1 MSNLTTKIGVDVN
14 GNQYT
19 RMVREDELTAKARQR
34 LNISRFAA
42 STPSSTAAQEELRK
56 RVETGDV
63 KRGNVVEFRLS
74 SEGYDLKKWVREGGH
89 KLYTLNQELGGL
101 FDFDS
106 GKSEIISKTVITQ
119 DGGRLS
125 VQRVQDAVNDELG
138 LSSNLPGA
146 LKAYVYSI
154 EDHPDPIDVFMPGR
168 KALITAV
175 DNNDTLKEILG
186 LDKEDGDKDLIAL
199 TEGNVSSEVAVTLID
214 TNNKFSGKKII
225 EYYDSLPNE
234 YRPDAYDKE
243 AFVSNE
249 TAEGYDFCL
258 EEGVLDWDNDR
269 RLIAL
274 DTFIC
279 DYVEARTGIER

>member
-34 LNISRFAA
+34 LNISNFA
-42 STPSSTAAQEELRK
+42 TTGGAAAREELRK
-56 RVETGDV
+56 RVEAGDL

-74 SEGYDLKKWVREGGH
+74 SEGYDLTRWARDGWTR
-89 KLYTLNQELGGL
+89 LQTLNQELGGL
-101 FDFDS
+101 FDFDYS
-106 GKSEIISKTVITQ
+106 KGEIISRTVVTQ

-138 LSSNLPGA
+138 LYPSAPGA

-154 EDHPDPIDVFMPGR
+154 EDQPDPVDVYMPGR

-175 DNNDTLKEILG
+175 ENNDTLKEMLG
-186 LDKEDGDKDLIAL
+186 LDKEDGDENLIAL
-199 TEGNVSSEVAVTLID
+199 TEGNVSSEVSVTLVD
-214 TNNKFSGKKII
+214 TNNKFNGKKII
-225 EYYDSLPNE
+225 EYYDALPNE

-249 TAEGYDFCL
+249 TAEGYDLCM
-258 EEGVLDWDNDR
+258 EEEVLDWQNDR

-274 DTFIC
+274 DMFIC
-279 DYVEARTGIER
+279 DYVEARTGIDRF